1 MSKKVNTTSKKPS
14 KAKGGS
20 FFSRY
25 ILKPFVFLL
34 GLGLCFLLVA
44 VLAIKMTWSS
54 LPDLNAM
61 TEYKPRLPMYVYS
74 SDGVLLGEYGDER
87 RNVLNLQEIPLI
99 MRQAILSAEDDGF
112 YHHGGVDWKSMGR
125 AVLANFTSGR
135 HSQGA
140 STITMQVAR
149 NFYLSSEK
157 KLTRKFYELLLT
169 YKIEQTLTKDQILEL
184 YMNQIYLGH
193 RSYGFAAAARTYFN
207 KSLSDITLAEAAA
220 LATIPKSPSRTNP
233 RTNLKAVKIRQKYVL
248 GRMVELGYIT
258 QKQMDDALKEPL
270 VPQVVE
276 VERDKNYTLFG
287 QYVSETARQLI
298 YSMYGENTYGRGL
311 KVVTTVKSDD
321 QRAAYKAVRN
331 GVMSYT
337 RRKPYPGP
345 AGNIDLP
352 AGVENDQDAM
362 VDILSKMHEDYPDN
376 DELIG
381 ALVLSASPSK
391 VTVMRNVGEVIE
403 LEKDQLKTVQ
413 RALKSNAD
421 SKVRIKRGS
430 VVYLEQIKVKDE
442 YLWSIINLPIVQG
455 SLIAMDPKDGAIKA
469 MIGGFDFTHGGFNRT
484 TQAWRQP
491 GSTFKPFVYA
501 AAIEKG
507 LTPESNISDQPFVLS
522 GRQTGGK
529 PWTPK
534 NYGNS
539 YTVSQTLRRGLYK
552 SKNMV
557 SIRVLKIA
565 GADYTA
571 QFLTR
576 MGFDMKNQPPKG
588 AYLTMALGAGSVTPL
603 QMASSYSIFANGGYR
618 INPYLIDYVEDLNV
632 QETEPVI
639 IMKARPIKAGDEAN
653 RAIDARTAWI
663 MNNLLHGVATSGTGA
678 RATAILKR
686 RDLHGK
692 TGTTN
697 RSVDAWFVGY
707 TPELVAV
714 TWLGFDQPTPLGN
727 RETGGGLAMPLWIDF
742 MQVALKDIPQAKP
755 TPKPQGIIEA
765 GGNYYLKEYP
775 PGKAIA
781 NVGVDGLP
789 TTHLVAP
796 VFTSISTRPQAP
808 DGIGDL
814 IKSITPNSGSS
825 N

>member
-1 MSKKVNTTSKKPS
+1 MSKKVNSTTKKPS
-14 KAKGGS
+14 KTNKSS
-20 FFSRY
+20 FLSRY
-25 ILKPFVFLL
+25 ILKPLVFVA
-34 GLGLCFLLVA
+34 GLGLCFLLIA
-44 VLAIKMTWSS
+44 VLAIKLTWSS
-54 LPDLNAM
+54 LPDLSAM
-61 TEYKPRLPMYVYS
+61 TEYKPRLPLYVYS

-87 RNVLNLQEIPLI
+87 RNVLNLQEIPMV
-99 MRQAILSAEDDGF
+99 MRQAILAAEDDGF
-112 YHHGGVDWKSMGR
+112 YKHGGVDWKSMGR
-125 AVLANFTSGR
+125 AVLANLTSGR

-207 KSLSDITLAEAAA
+207 KPLSDVTLAEAAA

-248 GRMVELGYIT
+248 RRMEELGFIT
-258 QKQMDDALKEPL
+258 QAEMDAALKESL
-270 VPQVVE
+270 IPQEIE
-276 VERDKNYTLFG
+276 VERDKNFALFG
-287 QYVSETARQLI
+287 QYVAETTRQLI

-311 KVVTTVKSDD
+311 KVVTTVSSED
-321 QRAAYKAVRN
+321 QRAAYRAVRN

-345 AGNIDLP
+345 AGYIELP
-352 AGVENDQDAM
+352 KDIEKDQEAM
-362 VDILSKMHEDYPDN
+362 VEILERMHEKYPDN
-376 DELIG
+376 DELVG
-381 ALVLSASPSK
+381 ALVLEASPTK
-391 VTVMRNVGEVIE
+391 VVVVRNEDEIIE
-403 LEKDQLKTVQ
+403 LQKDQLKTVQ
-413 RALKSNAD
+413 RALKPNAKD
-421 SKVRIKRGS
+421 NVKIKRGS
-430 VVYLEQIKVKDE
+430 VVYLEQIKLKDE
-442 YLWSIINLPIVQG
+442 YVWSIINLPIVQG
-455 SLIAMDPKDGAIKA
+455 ALIAMNPNDGAIKA
-469 MIGGFDFTHGGFNRT
+469 MIGGFDFTNGGFNRT

-491 GSTFKPFVYA
+491 GSTFKPFIYA
-501 AAIEKG
+501 AGIEKG

-522 GRQTGGK
+522 SRQTGGK

-534 NYGNS
+534 NYGNN
-539 YTVSQTLRRGLYK
+539 YTVSQTVRRGLYK
-552 SKNMV
+552 SKNMI

-565 GADYTA
+565 GADYA
-571 QFLTR
+571 ADFLTR

-603 QMASSYSIFANGGYR
+603 QMATGYSIFANGGFR

-632 QETEPVI
+632 QEDEPVV
-639 IMKARPIKAGDEAN
+639 IMRAQPIKAGNEAN

-663 MNNLLHGVATSGTGA
+663 MNNLLHGVATSGTAA
-678 RATAILKR
+678 RSTVQLKR

-707 TPELVAV
+707 TPELVGV

-727 RETGGGLAMPLWIDF
+727 RETGGGLAMPMWIEF
-742 MQVALKDIPQAKP
+742 MKTALKDIPQAKP
-755 TPKPQGIIEA
+755 APRPKGIIA
-765 GGNYYLKEYP
+765 SGGNYYLTEYP

-789 TTHLVAP
+789 TNNLTAP
-796 VFTSISTRPQAP
+796 VFTSISTRPKAP
-808 DGIGDL
+808 DAIGDL
-814 IKSITPNSGSS
+814 IKSITPNS